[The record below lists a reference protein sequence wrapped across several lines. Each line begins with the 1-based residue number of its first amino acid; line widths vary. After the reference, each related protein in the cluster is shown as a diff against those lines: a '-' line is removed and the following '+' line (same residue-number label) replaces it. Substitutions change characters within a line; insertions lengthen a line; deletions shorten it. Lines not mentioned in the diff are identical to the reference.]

1 MTSAVPRLGVTFIPT
16 IEPEQLKD
24 FVRVAEDSGLDEIW
38 LWEDC
43 FKESGVASATA
54 ALAWTERIHVGVGL
68 MPVPLRNVALTAM
81 EIATLTRLFP
91 GRVITGVGH
100 GVQRWMEQ
108 VGARVASPMTLLEEY
123 AVALRALL
131 DGESV
136 STDGRYVRLDRVKLD
151 WPPTERVPLMLGG
164 EGPKSIRLAARL
176 GDGNLVTSAVG
187 DEDIRR
193 TRDLI
198 VEEIGDERASSHRMV
213 VPKIAATGE
222 GARQRVDEELAR
234 WEKPADTG
242 IGVAGDANTVAEEVR
257 RLARLGAT
265 SVAFAP
271 TEDEPDLLGFV
282 EFLGRAVKPLLPT

>member
-1 MTSAVPRLGVTFIPT
+1 MTTAVPRLGVTFIPT
-16 IEPEQLKD
+16 IEPEKLKD
-24 FVRVAEDSGLDEIW
+24 FARVAEDSGLDEIW

-43 FKESGVASATA
+43 FKESGVAAAAA

-81 EIATLTRLFP
+81 EIATLARLFP
-91 GRVITGVGH
+91 GRVIAGIGH
-100 GVQRWMEQ
+100 GVQGWMEQ
-108 VGARVASPMTLLEEY
+108 VGARAASPMTLLEEY
-123 AVALRALL
+123 TVALRALL

-136 STDGRYVRLDRVKLD
+136 STQGRYVRLDGVKLD

-164 EGPKSIRLAARL
+164 EGPKSVRLAARL
-176 GDGNLVTSAVG
+176 GDGNLLASAV
-187 DEDIRR
+187 DDDDIRR
-193 TRDLI
+193 VRDLI
-198 VEEIGDERASSHRMV
+198 LDEIGADGVSSHHLV

-222 GARQRVDEELAR
+222 GARQRVDEELAW

-282 EFLGRAVKPLLPT
+282 EFLGRAVKPLIPT

>member
-16 IEPEQLKD
+16 IEPERLRD
-24 FVRVAEDSGLDEIW
+24 FARVAEESGLDEIW

-43 FKESGVASATA
+43 FKESGIASAAA

-81 EIATLTRLFP
+81 EIATLSRLFP
-91 GRVITGVGH
+91 GRVIAGVGH

-108 VGARVASPMTLLEEY
+108 VGARASSPMTLLEEY
-123 AVALRALL
+123 TVALRALL
-131 DGESV
+131 DGETV
-136 STDGRYVRLDRVKLD
+136 STQGRYVRLDGVKLD

-176 GDGNLVTSAVG
+176 GDGNLVTSAVS
-187 DEDIRR
+187 DADIRD

-198 VEEIGDERASSHRMV
+198 VEEIGVDRVSSHPMV
-213 VPKIAATGE
+213 VPKIAATGD
-222 GARQRVDEELAR
+222 GAQRRVDEEVAR
-234 WEKPADTG
+234 WEKPVDAG
-242 IGVAGDANTVAEEVR
+242 IGVAGAAATIAAEVR
-257 RLARLGAT
+257 RLAGLGAT
-265 SVAFAP
+265 SVAIAP

-282 EFLGRAVKPLLPT
+282 EFLGRSVRPLLPT

>member
-1 MTSAVPRLGVTFIPT
+1 MTTAVPRLGVTFIPT
-16 IEPEQLKD
+16 IEPERLKD
-24 FVRVAEDSGLDEIW
+24 FARVAEDSGLDEIW

-43 FKESGVASATA
+43 FKESGVAAAAA
-54 ALAWTERIHVGVGL
+54 ALAWTERIRVGVGL

-81 EIATLTRLFP
+81 EIATLARLFP
-91 GRVITGVGH
+91 GRVIAGIGH
-100 GVQRWMEQ
+100 GVQGWMEQ
-108 VGARVASPMTLLEEY
+108 VGARAASPMTLLEEY
-123 AVALRALL
+123 TVALRALL

-136 STDGRYVRLDRVKLD
+136 STQGRYVRLDGVKLD
-151 WPPTERVPLMLGG
+151 WPPIERVPLMLGG
-164 EGPKSIRLAARL
+164 EGPKSVRLAARL

-187 DEDIRR
+187 DDDIRR

-198 VEEIGDERASSHRMV
+198 LDEIGAAGVSSHHLV

-234 WEKPADTG
+234 WEKPSDTG

-282 EFLGRAVKPLLPT
+282 EFLGRAVKPLIPT

>member
-16 IEPEQLKD
+16 IEPERLKD
-24 FVRVAEDSGLDEIW
+24 FARAAEDSGLDEIW

-43 FKESGVASATA
+43 FKESGVASAAA

-81 EIATLTRLFP
+81 EIATLARLFP
-91 GRVITGVGH
+91 GRVIAGIGH
-100 GVQRWMEQ
+100 GVQGWMEQ
-108 VGARVASPMTLLEEY
+108 VGARAASPMTLLEEY
-123 AVALRALL
+123 TVALRALL

-136 STDGRYVRLDRVKLD
+136 STDGRYVRLDDVKLD
-151 WPPTERVPLMLGG
+151 WPPAERVPLMLGG

-176 GDGNLVTSAVG
+176 GDGNLVTSAVA
-187 DEDIRR
+187 DDDIRR

-198 VEEIGDERASSHRMV
+198 LDEIGADGAAAQRV
-213 VPKIAATGE
+213 IVPKIAATGD
-222 GARQRVDEELAR
+222 GAQQRVDEEVAR
-234 WEKPADTG
+234 WGKPADRG
-242 IGVAGDANTVAEEVR
+242 IGVAGDAGTVAAEVR

-282 EFLGRAVKPLLPT
+282 EFLGRDVKPLIPT

>member
-1 MTSAVPRLGVTFIPT
+1 MTTAVPRLGVTFIPT
-16 IEPEQLKD
+16 IEPEKLKD
-24 FVRVAEDSGLDEIW
+24 FARVAEDSGLDEIW

-43 FKESGVASATA
+43 FKESGVAAAAA

-81 EIATLTRLFP
+81 EIATLARLFP
-91 GRVITGVGH
+91 GRVIAGIGH
-100 GVQRWMEQ
+100 GVQGWMEQ
-108 VGARVASPMTLLEEY
+108 VGARAASPMTLLEEY
-123 AVALRALL
+123 TVALRALL

-136 STDGRYVRLDRVKLD
+136 STQGRYVRLDGVKLD

-164 EGPKSIRLAARL
+164 EGPKSVRLAARL
-176 GDGNLVTSAVG
+176 GDGNLLASAV
-187 DEDIRR
+187 DDDDIRR
-193 TRDLI
+193 VRDLI
-198 VEEIGDERASSHRMV
+198 LDEIGADGVSSHHLV

-282 EFLGRAVKPLLPT
+282 EFLGRAVKPLIPT

>member
-1 MTSAVPRLGVTFIPT
+1 MTTAVPRLGVTFIPT
-16 IEPEQLKD
+16 IEPERLKD
-24 FVRVAEDSGLDEIW
+24 FARVAEDSGLDEIW

-43 FKESGVASATA
+43 FKESGVATAAA

-81 EIATLTRLFP
+81 EIATLARLFP
-91 GRVITGVGH
+91 GRVIAGIGH
-100 GVQRWMEQ
+100 GVQGWMEQ
-108 VGARVASPMTLLEEY
+108 VGARAASPMTLLEEY
-123 AVALRALL
+123 TVALRALL

-136 STDGRYVRLDRVKLD
+136 STQGRYVRLDGVRLD
-151 WPPTERVPLMLGG
+151 WPPAERVPLMLGG
-164 EGPKSIRLAARL
+164 EGSKSVRLAARL
-176 GDGNLVTSAVG
+176 GYGNLLASAVG
-187 DEDIRR
+187 DGDIRR

-198 VEEIGDERASSHRMV
+198 LDEIGADGVSSHHLV

-282 EFLGRAVKPLLPT
+282 EFLGRAVKPLIPT

>member
-24 FVRVAEDSGLDEIW
+24 FARVAEDSGLDEIW

-43 FKESGVASATA
+43 FKESGVASAAA

-91 GRVITGVGH
+91 GRVIAGVGH

-108 VGARVASPMTLLEEY
+108 VGARAASPMTLLEEY

-136 STDGRYVRLDRVKLD
+136 STDGRFVRLDGVKLD

-187 DEDIRR
+187 DDEIRR

-198 VEEIGDERASSHRMV
+198 VEEIGADRASSHRMV
-213 VPKIAATGE
+213 VPKIAATGD
-222 GARQRVDEELAR
+222 GAQRRVDEEVAR
-234 WEKPADTG
+234 WEKPADAG
-242 IGVAGDANTVAEEVR
+242 IGVAGDASTIAAEVR
-257 RLARLGAT
+257 RLAGLGAT
-265 SVAFAP
+265 SVAIAP

-282 EFLGRAVKPLLPT
+282 EFLGRDVKPLLPM